1 MKKFLEKKYHI
12 SKTISGIYVNS
23 EKVEINEKKT
33 S

>member
-23 EKVEINEKKT
+23 EKVET
-33 S
+33 LYG